1 MSSREKVKHS
11 GIAEGRQNAHKK
23 EHQSEKFDVARLKVR
38 EQLTKKGK
46 FDSENGSFIRQ
57 QGKGKVKI

>member
-1 MSSREKVKHS
+1 MESQKGGKIHT
-11 GIAEGRQNAHKK
+11 KK

-46 FDSENGSFIRQ
+46 FDSENVSFIRQ
-57 QGKGKVKI
+57 QGKGKI

>member
-1 MSSREKVKHS
+1 MELKN
-11 GIAEGRQNAHKK
+11 GGQNTWQKY

-46 FDSENGSFIRQ
+46 FDSENVSFIRQ
-57 QGKGKVKI
+57 QGKGKI